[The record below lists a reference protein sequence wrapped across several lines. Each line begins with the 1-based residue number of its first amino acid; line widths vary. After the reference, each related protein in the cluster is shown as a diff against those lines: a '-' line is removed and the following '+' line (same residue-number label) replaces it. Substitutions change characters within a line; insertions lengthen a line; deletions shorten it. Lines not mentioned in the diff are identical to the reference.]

1 MRETYQ
7 SDKERDSAYKMKRAS
22 GATKRVT
29 EMLKEIRI
37 QNEFLQLATQMKL
50 DLIAEEM
57 AAMDSMARSSNSELS
72 LNRSAR
78 TTDNMNLELSSGSE
92 KVSSEK
98 EKRNKK
104 EKEKE
109 KEKGKGKD
117 GSTANFCENVP
128 FYARMTSPTKHFR
141 KHSPKTDKSHHNSY
155 SRKSS
160 DEGRTQVHGQ
170 SSVII
175 LGLLN
180 AESDGAPSTQSM

>member
-98 EKRNKK
+98 EKRHKK

-109 KEKGKGKD
+109 KEKEKD